1 MLKKSK
7 STLINVYSALIVP
20 LIISYL
26 FPMIFMIILGKER
39 NYYSLN
45 VINGY
50 TWAFGIFAAF
60 LIACTNIIK
69 DKKLLDIIFY
79 IIGIIIGIAS
89 YCFLAFDRSS
99 VYEVLAKQM
108 LFELIT
114 GYLILILGVLFQI
127 NTVFKSDSK

>member
-1 MLKKSK
+1 
-7 STLINVYSALIVP
+7 
-20 LIISYL
+20 
-26 FPMIFMIILGKER
+26 MIILGKEK
-39 NYYSLN
+39 NYYPLN

-50 TWAFGIFAAF
+50 TWAFGIFSAF
-60 LIACTNIIK
+60 LIAYTNIIK

-89 YCFLAFDRSS
+89 YWLLAFDRNS

-114 GYLILILGVLFQI
+114 G
-127 NTVFKSDSK
+127 NSN